1 LPENAAG
8 KVGYAP
14 ESWMITQKWQANG
27 FRCLSFA
34 DLEGVRDSLA
44 SFGEQVKGER

>member
-1 LPENAAG
+1 
-8 KVGYAP
+8 
-14 ESWMITQKWQANG
+14 MITRKWQANV

-44 SFGEQVKGER
+44 SFGEQVKAVWDSLPRLGEQVKGER